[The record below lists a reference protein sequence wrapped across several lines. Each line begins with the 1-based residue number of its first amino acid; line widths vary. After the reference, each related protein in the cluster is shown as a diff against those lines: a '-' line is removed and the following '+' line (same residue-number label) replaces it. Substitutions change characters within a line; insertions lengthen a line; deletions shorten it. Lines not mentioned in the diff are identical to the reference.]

1 MRRVFDRGLS
11 GNSHEMTIDDGSSG
25 FGASRVIRE
34 YAKLLQANAPVYV
47 ALGVLTSVA
56 KGGRPCT
63 RSSDRFLAR
72 HGRPILFVL
81 CCANLRLSGLNVLI
95 ELRLEN
101 YAVIDNLVVEFGHG
115 LNLLTGETGAG
126 KSILIDALALLLG
139 EKASSDVIRGGAD
152 RAVVAAVFE
161 EEGPDGDALAKIL
174 EANGLD
180 ESDDGS
186 LILRREIASG
196 GKGRVFVNNQPAT
209 VAVLRLLAPHLAVIH
224 AQNESILSF
233 DGAARLELL
242 DSFAGSRFDT
252 VANAFAA
259 WKRVRTRIDELERGE
274 QDRLRLVDLWIF
286 QKREIDEG
294 RLQSGEDEKLETE
307 KRVLANAEKIY
318 NAAMNAF
325 DLLYEGSGST
335 ASSLRAAHKQ
345 IEELARYEPKFQEAL
360 EALQTAR
367 ISVEDVGATV
377 RDYAGGIHASPE
389 HLAQVEDRLALL
401 ERLKRKYGP
410 TLDEVIQF
418 GADVARKLSEVENK
432 DEILRRLR
440 SELAQAGQD
449 YLSAAQALSKSR
461 TSAARRLERLVEAEV
476 NDLAMKSAFRIE
488 MTTSTEES
496 GWTSSGIDQV
506 LYMISTNPGEPL
518 RQLENIASGGELSRV
533 MLALKASVE
542 SGTESSRE
550 REKRSDS
557 SARRKREKTSQK
569 TLVFDEID
577 TGIGGRAAE
586 AVGKKLKTLAR
597 AHQVLCVTHLPQ
609 IATFGDHHYVI
620 DKKESGGRTKTSIRP
635 VTGEERT
642 EEVAR
647 MLSGAKLTET
657 SRKHAEQMIKAN
669 G

>member
-1 MRRVFDRGLS
+1 
-11 GNSHEMTIDDGSSG
+11 
-25 FGASRVIRE
+25 
-34 YAKLLQANAPVYV
+34 
-47 ALGVLTSVA
+47 VLT
-56 KGGRPCT
+56 
-63 RSSDRFLAR
+63 
-72 HGRPILFVL
+72 
-81 CCANLRLSGLNVLI
+81 

-139 EKASSDVIRGGAD
+139 EKASSDVIRTGAE
-152 RAVVAAVFE
+152 RAVVSAVFE
-161 EEGPDGDALAKIL
+161 AEGAAEKALSNIL
-174 EANGLD
+174 ESNGLD
-180 ESDDGS
+180 ESGDGS
-186 LILRREIASG
+186 FILRREIASG
-196 GKGRVFVNNQPAT
+196 GKGRVFINNQPAT
-209 VAVLRLLAPHLAVIH
+209 VSVLRLLAPHLAIIH

-233 DGAARLELL
+233 DGPARLELL
-242 DSFAGSRFDT
+242 DAFAGSSLEA
-252 VANAFAA
+252 VQEAFQA
-259 WKRVRTRIDELERGE
+259 WKKIHTRIDELEQGE

-286 QKREIDEG
+286 QKREIEEG
-294 RLQSGEDEKLETE
+294 RLQSGEDERLETE

-335 ASSLRAAHKQ
+335 ASSLRAAQKQ
-345 IEELARYEPKFQEAL
+345 VEELARYEPKFQEAL
-360 EALQTAR
+360 AALETAR

-418 GADVARKLSEVENK
+418 GADVSRKLSEVENK
-432 DEILRRLR
+432 DEILRQLR
-440 SELAQAGQD
+440 SELATAAET
-449 YLSAAQALSKSR
+449 YLHAARVLSKKR
-461 TSAARRLERLVEAEV
+461 NEAARRLEKLVESEI

-488 MTTSTEES
+488 MTRSENEAD
-496 GWTSSGIDQV
+496 WTASGIDQV
-506 LYMISTNPGEPL
+506 VYMISTNPGEPL
-518 RQLENIASGGELSRV
+518 RQLEHIASGGELSRV

-542 SGTESSRE
+542 AGNSPTSRKPE
-550 REKRSDS
+550 VKNPTLSH
-557 SARRKREKTSQK
+557 KTRQGWDTPK

-586 AVGKKLKTLAR
+586 AVGRKLKSLAR
-597 AHQVLCVTHLPQ
+597 SNQVLCVTHLPQ

-620 DKKESGGRTKTSIRP
+620 EKKESGGRARTSIHA